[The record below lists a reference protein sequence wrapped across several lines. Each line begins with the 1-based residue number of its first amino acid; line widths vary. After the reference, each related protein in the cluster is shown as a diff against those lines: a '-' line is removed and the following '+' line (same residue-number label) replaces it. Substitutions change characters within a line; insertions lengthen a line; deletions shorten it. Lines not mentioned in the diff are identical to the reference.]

1 MPNRNQGQPH
11 PGRGAPEASGEWLLK
26 NNVFQTGAMHNST
39 SHAPNK
45 DALQRPQLLLDVL
58 QQFRVIYGSMRQH
71 FREVEQRC
79 GLPGT
84 QMWLLQEVQSNPGV
98 GITALAVR
106 LGIHQSTCS
115 QLVEKL
121 VEAGY
126 VEKVKQKSD
135 RRRIGL
141 ALCDKGIDALSKLPG
156 PAEGILPAALDTLP
170 DVALKTLQIN
180 LKELVDSLAHKDD
193 AYAATPLADIVR
205 Q

>member
-1 MPNRNQGQPH
+1 
-11 PGRGAPEASGEWLLK
+11 
-26 NNVFQTGAMHNST
+26 MHNIPALGSK
-39 SHAPNK
+39 K
-45 DALQRPQLLLDVL
+45 DAQLRPLLLLDVL

-84 QMWLLQEVQSNPGV
+84 QMWLLQEVQLKPGV
-98 GITALAVR
+98 GITALAGR

-126 VEKVKQKSD
+126 VEKVKQKND

-141 ALCDKGIDALSKLPG
+141 VLCAKGIDALAKLPG

-170 DVALKTLQIN
+170 DVALKTLQFN
-180 LKELVDSLAHKDD
+180 LKELVDSLAHKNES
-193 AYAATPLADIVR
+193 YAATPLADIIR

>member
-1 MPNRNQGQPH
+1 MRPDS
-11 PGRGAPEASGEWLLK
+11 GRPALPKITPFKKQTL
-26 NNVFQTGAMHNST
+26 QTGVMHNIPALGSK
-39 SHAPNK
+39 K
-45 DALQRPQLLLDVL
+45 DAQLRPLLLLDVL

-84 QMWLLQEVQSNPGV
+84 QMWLLQEVQLKPGV
-98 GITALAVR
+98 GITALAGR

-126 VEKVKQKSD
+126 VEKVKQKND

-141 ALCDKGIDALSKLPG
+141 VLCAKGIDALAKLPG

-180 LKELVDSLAHKDD
+180 LKELVDSLAHKNES
-193 AYAATPLADIVR
+193 YAATPLADIIR